1 VPDFAVYALLLSSK
15 GKAKRAMENYLTRW
29 QYVKPRATGHDLKQ
43 LGLAPGPEYK
53 SILRQLRNAW
63 LDGEV
68 NSEKGE
74 NNLLEQLIN
83 KSR

>member
-1 VPDFAVYALLLSSK
+1 MK
-15 GKAKRAMENYLTRW
+15 NYLARW

-43 LGLAPGPEYK
+43 LGLSPGPEYK

-63 LDGEV
+63 LDGEI

-74 NNLLEQLIN
+74 KKLLERLIEE
-83 KSR
+83 SR